1 MYRDDLILGGL
12 AGGATSTA
20 TLAEYTAMSTASVWR
35 GLSRL
40 IESGHVFSPLRG
52 VYRLSATGE
61 ALLGRP
67 DGEPPAA
74 PEQAATGADD
84 QPLVEPGPLV
94 TPGSSGSGPA
104 GRHDAPEHDEA
115 AVAPASVALAHRFG
129 RRALVLGGVGIA
141 VGGVAVAVGV
151 GIALGQLRLA
161 ALATQRAAPP
171 PSVAPEQAVQPAVYV
186 PPWANWR

>member
-115 AVAPASVALAHRFG
+115 AVAPASATIARWFGRGALA
-129 RRALVLGGVGIA
+129 VGGVGIA
-141 VGGVAVAVGV
+141 VGGF
-151 GIALGQLRLA
+151 ALGRHLLA
-161 ALATQRAAPP
+161 ALAARQAAPP
-171 PSVAPEQAVQPAVYV
+171 PPVAPEEAVQPATSQSVW
-186 PPWANWR
+186 PGIGLPW